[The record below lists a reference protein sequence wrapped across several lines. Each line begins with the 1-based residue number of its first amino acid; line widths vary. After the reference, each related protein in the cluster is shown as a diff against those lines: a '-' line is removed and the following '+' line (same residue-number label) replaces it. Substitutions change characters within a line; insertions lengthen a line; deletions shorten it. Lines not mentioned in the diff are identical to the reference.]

1 MLGLAG
7 YSPASINPD
16 VADDDF
22 SKIITEGILMLNGE
36 KSVKFHLDEDLIFY
50 KEIELPCHPN
60 GMTIQAYGVPDEE
73 GGDNLLLSETY
84 YSIGGGFI
92 RTEAEMIEELINK
105 KEMDLPLL
113 STPKENIS
121 LSSLPRSPE
130 SSKMVYDTDP
140 ASPLSTVASPTDST
154 APTIPVKPAHPTVP
168 FFFKSAQELLQLCKA
183 NKMSIAEI
191 MVKNECVLRNISTD
205 EVYSRLDQ
213 IAAVIDCCVERG
225 LRMEGTLPVSGIPR
239 RSGTVLFFHGN
250 SFTGILYLCQFSSN

>member
-92 RTEAEMIEELINK
+92 RRR
-105 KEMDLPLL
+105 L
-113 STPKENIS
+113 SP
-121 LSSLPRSPE
+121 PRP
-130 SSKMVYDTDP
+130 
-140 ASPLSTVASPTDST
+140 
-154 APTIPVKPAHPTVP
+154 
-168 FFFKSAQELLQLCKA
+168 
-183 NKMSIAEI
+183 
-191 MVKNECVLRNISTD
+191 
-205 EVYSRLDQ
+205 
-213 IAAVIDCCVERG
+213 
-225 LRMEGTLPVSGIPR
+225 
-239 RSGTVLFFHGN
+239 SGTAREQYNLF
-250 SFTGILYLCQFSSN
+250 SFGRFLIYQ